1 MRTKSKG
8 ISIVFIP
15 ARGNTIT
22 LLVSPLYLYLLFITV
37 FALVFF
43 STQFFTK
50 LRQVKLNYI
59 AVSSFS
65 EDEKQQLLSEELSVV
80 QDELTAINTIHLAN
94 KAMTGTIATL
104 DKENRKKLSLRE
116 YNFEYAVNTKNQ
128 HLTSINVSLNPSSV
142 LTFKEKVTL
151 QNTELRNRTRTQ
163 EIAALA
169 GNDYVAEKN
178 KLPIGYPY
186 GNASMISPGFGYR
199 IHPIWRTPDYHTG
212 VDISAPYGYGLKAT
226 GDGRVV
232 EAGWSGG
239 YGLMVKIYHRNGI
252 ESLYAHCSELLV
264 DVGDYV
270 KREQVIAKAGA
281 TGTASETHVHYE
293 IIRDNKR
300 IDPEEFN
307 QEIEKAN
314 RR

>member
-128 HLTSINVSLNPSSV
+128 HLSSINVSLNPSSV
-142 LTFKEKVTL
+142 LTFKEKVTTL
-151 QNTELRNRTRTQ
+151 AAGWITPSLIRELSRCFASLPAG
-163 EIAALA
+163 AASLA
-169 GNDYVAEKN
+169 C
-178 KLPIGYPY
+178 
-186 GNASMISPGFGYR
+186 SR
-199 IHPIWRTPDYHTG
+199 INPTSSRGAW
-212 VDISAPYGYGLKAT
+212 LKA
-226 GDGRVV
+226 
-232 EAGWSGG
+232 
-239 YGLMVKIYHRNGI
+239 
-252 ESLYAHCSELLV
+252 CC
-264 DVGDYV
+264 
-270 KREQVIAKAGA
+270 Q
-281 TGTASETHVHYE
+281 ASVLQ
-293 IIRDNKR
+293 
-300 IDPEEFN
+300 P
-307 QEIEKAN
+307 
-314 RR
+314 

>member
-1 MRTKSKG
+1 MRTKNKG

-15 ARGNTIT
+15 TRGNTVT
-22 LLVSPLYLYLLFITV
+22 LMVSPLYLYLLFVTIFV
-37 FALVFF
+37 LVFF
-43 STQFFTK
+43 SAQFFTK

-128 HLTSINVSLNPSSV
+128 HLSSINTSLNPSSV
-142 LTFKEKVTL
+142 LSFKEKVTL

-163 EIAALA
+163 EIASLA
-169 GNDYVAEKN
+169 GNEYLAEKN
-178 KLPIGYPY
+178 KIPIGYPY
-186 GNASMISPGFGYR
+186 GDASMISPGFGYR

-239 YGLMVKIYHRNGI
+239 YGYMVKIYHRDGI
-252 ESLYAHCSELLV
+252 ESLYAHCSALLV

-270 KREQVIAKAGA
+270 KRNQVIAKAGM

-293 IIRDNKR
+293 IIRDNKP
-300 IDPEEFN
+300 IDPEVFN
-307 QEIEKAN
+307 REIAKAN